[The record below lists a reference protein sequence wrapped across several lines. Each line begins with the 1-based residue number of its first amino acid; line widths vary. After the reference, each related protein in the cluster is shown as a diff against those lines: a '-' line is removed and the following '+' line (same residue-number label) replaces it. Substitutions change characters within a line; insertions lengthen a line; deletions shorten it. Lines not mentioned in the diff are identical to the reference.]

1 LKNVH
6 WIQQFNNSSFH
17 KFPLMK
23 KEGLYNSSFGHVM
36 QWDKMHMSTCVL
48 QNLTAGVGW
57 SRSELLKNQFV
68 EQHPF
73 CACLLGSYIKHP
85 TFISGLGA
93 HWMCS
98 WADWLLLLHELK
110 M

>member
-1 LKNVH
+1 
-6 WIQQFNNSSFH
+6 
-17 KFPLMK
+17 MK
-23 KEGLYNSSFGHVM
+23 KEGLYNGSFGHVM

-48 QNLTAGVGW
+48 QNLAAGVGW
-57 SRSELLKNQFV
+57 SRSELLNIVCKNQFV

-93 HWMCS
+93 HWMCG
-98 WADWLLLLHELK
+98 WADWLLLQELK